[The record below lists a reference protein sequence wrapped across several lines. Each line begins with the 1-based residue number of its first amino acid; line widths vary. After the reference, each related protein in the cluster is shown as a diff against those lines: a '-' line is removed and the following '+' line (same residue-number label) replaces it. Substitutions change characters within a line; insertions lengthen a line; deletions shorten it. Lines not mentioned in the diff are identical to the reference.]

1 MAHKKQKTADE
12 PSSYDAL
19 VERIDDMMDIKRPDS
34 KPLLKSD
41 GPIDIF
47 KDIAVETAPPAPVA
61 IETKTAPTEEPVE
74 AEDAVVEIKLE
85 PIITHHAL
93 APEAGVEKVPVAK
106 TSIAPA
112 KLSQSGILDDPKT
125 NKAVDEITKAE
136 GDALFAAQDAAQ
148 DAAKSAAKPAQKQS
162 VGSRLKR
169 LFR

>member
-1 MAHKKQKTADE
+1 MAHKKQKATDE

-47 KDIAVETAPPAPVA
+47 KDTAVEKTAPPAPT
-61 IETKTAPTEEPVE
+61 IDEEKTVPTEEPVE

-85 PIITHHAL
+85 PIIKHHIL
-93 APEAGVEKVPVAK
+93 APETPAINEVPAVK
-106 TSIAPA
+106 TSVRPN

-125 NKAVDEITKAE
+125 NKAVDEITRAE
-136 GDALFAAQDAAQ
+136 GDVLFAAQ
-148 DAAKSAAKPAQKQS
+148 DAAKSADKPAKKQS
-162 VGSRLKR
+162 FGSRLKR